1 RRKGAE
7 GLVGQSQSMYR
18 GVGTLLSFI
27 GGGISR
33 AAASGLAIGV
43 FFLLFGVLPW
53 QLVAELANYQ
63 PNAWLGP
70 IGSAG
75 PTVYGLALIFAT
87 LRFNLWS
94 REQMAINELAED
106 ISWAISD
113 LLNRNPPPSTQA
125 DLQQLDADFQ
135 AWCAR
140 VNRKLENRAFFT
152 RADQLHFDRL

>member
-1 RRKGAE
+1 MK
-7 GLVGQSQSMYR
+7 R

-33 AAASGLAIGV
+33 AAASGLVIGG

-53 QLVAELANYQ
+53 QVVANLANYQ

-70 IGSAG
+70 VVSAG
-75 PTVYGLALIFAT
+75 ATLFGLMLIGAT

-94 REQMAINELAED
+94 REQQAIDALAED

-113 LLNRNPPPSTQA
+113 LLNRKPPPSSE
-125 DLQQLDADFQ
+125 DELQQLDADFQ
-135 AWCAR
+135 AWCAK
-140 VNRKLENRAFFT
+140 VNRQLENRAFAAG
-152 RADQLHFDRL
+152 RV